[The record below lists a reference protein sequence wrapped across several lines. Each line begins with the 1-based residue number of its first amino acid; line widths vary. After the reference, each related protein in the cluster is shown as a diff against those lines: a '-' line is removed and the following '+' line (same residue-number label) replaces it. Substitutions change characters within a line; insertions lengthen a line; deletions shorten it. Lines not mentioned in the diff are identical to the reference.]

1 MVNGGFFFQTPLEDD
16 LESCPRHN
24 SMIKCLNRS
33 NRLYYYPDQCEVLSN
48 GSLLIHDLGWS
59 ERGQYEC
66 LAYDDLGRFQSTFMN
81 VTLEMD
87 FRHNLYYLSLV
98 YAVTT
103 AGGFLLLTLLF
114 KLIHFLLHK

>member
-1 MVNGGFFFQTPLEDD
+1 M
-16 LESCPRHN
+16 
-24 SMIKCLNRS
+24 
-33 NRLYYYPDQCEVLSN
+33 SN
-48 GSLLIHDLGWS
+48 GSLLIDDIGWS